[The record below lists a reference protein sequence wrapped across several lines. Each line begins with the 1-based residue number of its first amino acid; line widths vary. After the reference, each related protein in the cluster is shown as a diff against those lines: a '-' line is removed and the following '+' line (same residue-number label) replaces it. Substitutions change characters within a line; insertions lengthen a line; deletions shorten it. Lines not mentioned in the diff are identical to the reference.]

1 VALLQGADSAVR
13 QQVDGL
19 LQEDLC
25 FAMFLCALQ
34 AIAAT
39 VALLQAADSAVRQQA
54 DGLLREE

>member
-1 VALLQGADSAVR
+1 
-13 QQVDGL
+13 
-19 LQEDLC
+19 
-25 FAMFLCALQ
+25 MFLCALQ